1 MSPGGI
7 QGVGVD
13 LVENDRIRE
22 TLARWGDRFT
32 ARVFQPAERRYCDD
46 KADPA
51 PHYAGRFAAKEA
63 VAKALGCG
71 IGAELGW
78 LDMEIIRDPV
88 TGAPAVEFAAA
99 VRVRMQARGWQKVLI
114 SFSHTRSYAVA
125 QAVLVAND

>member
-51 PHYAGRFAAKEA
+51 PHYAGRFASKEA

-78 LDMEIIRDPV
+78 LDMEIVRDPV
-88 TGAPAVEFAAA
+88 TGAPAVEFAEA
-99 VRVRMQARGWQKVLI
+99 VRERMRASGWQKVLI
-114 SFSHTRSYAVA
+114 SFSHTRRYAVA